1 MVKNIFSC
9 SWVDS
14 IKRLP
19 NGKVEQYKSRLVA
32 NINKINNSQIS
43 IHSSLS
49 LPLVS
54 EPICNVKV
62 DLDVQLRLQGLLLM
76 PKGQT
81 GIGACIPG

>member
-1 MVKNIFSC
+1 MVNNIFSC
-9 SWVDS
+9 SWVNS

-19 NGKVEQYKSRLVA
+19 NGKVELYKSRLVA

-62 DLDVQLRLQGLLLM
+62 DLVGSKLEE
-76 PKGQT
+76 
-81 GIGACIPG
+81 